1 MESDNEKNMNNFIE
15 VLEINIQLN
24 KNKTGKREMGKELDN
39 DFIIDLINNKLNRNF
54 IEKNISYMNVIIYQL
69 LVLSSNLNIDDFAL
83 NSSSLE
89 KLKDIFKFISEKNIH
104 NKFTEVFNTF
114 FDLLKNDFVIYSKI
128 LYEIFY
134 VVNSINQSELT
145 GKDIF
150 NISFEEIDEENIN
163 IDLLEN
169 SKKNKNNKQ
178 EEFNFF
184 LDIMNFNIDRRV
196 QALKMLELNLS
207 SNERISEISIIN
219 FIIPVI
225 ENFLNYK
232 YYIYLS
238 QLTHVD
244 LLNSLHKKFHK
255 GFCYK

>member
-1 MESDNEKNMNNFIE
+1 M
-15 VLEINIQLN
+15 
-24 KNKTGKREMGKELDN
+24 
-39 DFIIDLINNKLNRNF
+39 
-54 IEKNISYMNVIIYQL
+54 
-69 LVLSSNLNIDDFAL
+69 
-83 NSSSLE
+83 E

-104 NKFTEVFNTF
+104 NKFTEVFNTI

-232 YYIYLS
+232 YYIELPSNEKNKKKNFIIKHKNDSLKEIISYS
-238 QLTHVD
+238 QKILPLIIEYPIQENITKRLLLFLYSNLKKISKNNNKENDSNDFIYTVDIFKMTNESLTI
-244 LLNSLHKKFHK
+244 
-255 GFCYK
+255 